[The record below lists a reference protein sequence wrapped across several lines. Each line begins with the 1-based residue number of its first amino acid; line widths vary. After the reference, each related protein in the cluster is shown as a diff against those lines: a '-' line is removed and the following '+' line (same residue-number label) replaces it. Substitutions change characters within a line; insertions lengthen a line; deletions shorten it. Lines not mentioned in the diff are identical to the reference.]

1 MALRRNMCLNAK
13 GNYKIAKED
22 ILCYKILDEDCYGE
36 LHSPFTLFKIKT
48 DVVMAAEGKTEI
60 EKFRG
65 VKRISRGYFHTF
77 KVRKTAIERSFG
89 SKSVYECVI
98 PKGTKYWEGKCFNTV
113 FGYASKK
120 LIVKS
125 KEPEKKVPM
134 IDL

>member
-1 MALRRNMCLNAK
+1 MCLNAK

-22 ILCYKILDEDCYGE
+22 ILCYKVLSENYYGE

-48 DVVMAAEGKTEI
+48 DVVMTAEGKTEI
-60 EKFRG
+60 EKFRD

-77 KVRKTAIERSFG
+77 KVRKTAVEYSFLN

-98 PKGTKYWEGKCFNTV
+98 PKGTKYWEGKFCNTL
-113 FGYASKK
+113 GYASKK

-125 KEPEKKVPM
+125 K
-134 IDL
+134 